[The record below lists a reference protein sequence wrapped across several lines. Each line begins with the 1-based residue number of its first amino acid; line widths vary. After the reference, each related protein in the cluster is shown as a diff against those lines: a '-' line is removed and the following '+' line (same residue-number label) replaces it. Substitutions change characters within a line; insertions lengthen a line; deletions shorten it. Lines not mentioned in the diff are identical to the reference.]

1 MKTSQ
6 HSLLVILALLVLYLI
21 WGSTYLAMHF
31 ALQSLPPFLM
41 AALRFLAA
49 GGLLFGLLRWRGQ
62 PMPSAKQWIGVA
74 VVASLLL
81 VVGNGSVAYAQQTVA
96 SGVAALTLATTPL
109 WAAVF
114 ASLWRQTPSRRE
126 WLGILI
132 GTVGG
137 MVLNLGAS
145 LQASPIGAMA
155 LVLAAMSW
163 ALGSVWSRYLP
174 MPTGAMASACQ
185 MLFAGCMLLLLS
197 LGTGER
203 WPEQISTQ
211 SLYAMAYLIIF
222 GSLLGYSAYLFLVSN
237 VRPALATSYAFVN
250 PVVAMLLGAWLAGEV
265 VGRTEIMAM
274 LLIVL
279 AVVLVLPLGKNQ
291 KPGR

>member
-6 HSLLVILALLVLYLI
+6 HRLLVILALLVLYLI

-41 AALRFLAA
+41 AAIRFLAA
-49 GGLLFGLLRWRGQ
+49 GGLLLVFLRWRGK
-62 PMPSAKQWIGVA
+62 PWPSGRQWLGAATVG
-74 VVASLLL
+74 SLLL

-109 WAAVF
+109 WAAMF
-114 ASLWRQTPSRRE
+114 ASLWRQSPSRRE

-145 LQASPIGAMA
+145 LQASPVGALA
-155 LVLAAMSW
+155 LLLCAMGW

-174 MPTGAMASACQ
+174 MPEGVMASACQ
-185 MLFAGCMLLLLS
+185 MLVGGSILLLLS
-197 LGTGER
+197 LTTGEH
-203 WPEQISTQ
+203 WPHAISTQ
-211 SLYAMAYLIIF
+211 SLAAMAYLIFF
-222 GSLLGYSAYLFLVSN
+222 GSLLAYSAYLFLIHN

-250 PVVAMLLGAWLAGEV
+250 PMVAMLLGAWLAGEV

-279 AVVLVLPLGKNQ
+279 AVMLVLPLSK
-291 KPGR
+291 RATR

>member
-1 MKTSQ
+1 M
-6 HSLLVILALLVLYLI
+6 LALLVLYLI

-41 AALRFLAA
+41 AAIRFLAA
-49 GGLLFGLLRWRGQ
+49 GGLLFAFLRWRGQ
-62 PMPSAKQWIGVA
+62 AWPHARQWLGAAIVGG
-74 VVASLLL
+74 LLL

-109 WAAVF
+109 WAAIF

-132 GTVGG
+132 GTAGG
-137 MVLNLGAS
+137 MLLNLGAS
-145 LQASPIGAMA
+145 LQASPVGAVA
-155 LVLAAMSW
+155 LLLAAMGW

-174 MPTGAMASACQ
+174 MPPGAMASACQ
-185 MLFAGCMLLLLS
+185 MLVGGSVLLVLS
-197 LGTGER
+197 LISGES
-203 WPEQISTQ
+203 WPASISTE
-211 SLYAMAYLIIF
+211 AMLAMVYLILF
-222 GSLLGYSAYLFLVSN
+222 GSLLAYSAYLFLISN

-250 PVVAMLLGAWLAGEV
+250 PVVAMLLGEV
-265 VGRTEIMAM
+265 IGRTEIMAL

-279 AVVLVLPLGKNQ
+279 AVVLVLPVARKA
-291 KPGR
+291 